1 MTGTGSVSSNSLKT
15 RRQSL
20 KRQRQTRLLQR
31 IWRSLA
37 IAALSGGM
45 IWLVTRP
52 DWVISDPAQVT
63 IEGNTYLSDDSV
75 RSLLP
80 LTYPQTLLSIQSQ
93 VLSQV
98 LQDQAPIAEV
108 TVIRGVFP
116 PSLTVEVV
124 EHQPVA
130 IAIPGPPLPNQTTQ
144 PDPIGFIDTQG
155 FWMPKNSYVELEE
168 APDVPSLTVVG
179 LSDETRAD
187 WPAMYAALSRSTV
200 QIFEVDLRS
209 PQNMILRT
217 ELGTIHLG
225 PYFSQRFPEQLHT
238 LAQMRKLPDYVQSGE
253 VDYIDLRTP
262 QSPALQLKNDRSQ
275 PTKAPAAQRG

>member
-1 MTGTGSVSSNSLKT
+1 MTGTGSISSDSLKT

-20 KRQRQTRLLQR
+20 KRQRQTRLIQG

-93 VLSQV
+93 LLSRT
-98 LQDQAPIAEV
+98 LQDQAPIAKV
-108 TVIRGVFP
+108 TVIRGLFP

-130 IAIPGPPLPNQTTQ
+130 IAIPGPPLPNQQAQ
-144 PDPIGFIDTQG
+144 PDPIGFIDAQG
-155 FWMPKNSYVELEE
+155 FWMPQNSYVELEE
-168 APDVPSLTVVG
+168 VPDIPSLTVVG
-179 LSDETRAD
+179 LSDETRSD
-187 WPAMYAALSRSTV
+187 WPMMYVALSRSTV
-200 QIFEVDLRS
+200 QLFEIDLRS
-209 PQNMILRT
+209 PQNLILKT
-217 ELGTIHLG
+217 ELGTVHLG

-238 LAQMRKLPDYVQSGE
+238 LAQMRKLPDYIQSGQ
-253 VDYIDLRTP
+253 VDYIDLRNP
-262 QSPALQLKNDRSQ
+262 QSPALQLKNNQ
-275 PTKAPAAQRG
+275 PKPALIPSAQRG